1 MGHRATTHSSGYP
14 TIAAGWYSFSSV
26 FEHVIEAMVDAVLV
40 VDVEGRITMSNVAA
54 SQLSGFTKEQLLL
67 LPVAKLLADDGSGLR
82 TVVRRRIEDGDVLRR
97 EESWLVTR
105 TGEKIP
111 VSVTGSPVINARG
124 DLEGIVLVARD
135 IRELRQ
141 LLADRD
147 AEIERRTRAEDELR
161 AAKSSIEEQL
171 DRTRDS
177 LLLAERR
184 ATLGTLAG
192 GVGHELRNIAQ
203 IQVAAVDELSA
214 ALKADEDV
222 TELARAILPDL
233 ERVGEHISAHGHRL
247 MQLARPG
254 PDHVA
259 PLDLNGV
266 VRDVVTML
274 RGAGKLRRLEVVTKV
289 VDGELVVTVNRTR
302 IEQILVNLIGNAVD
316 AIGDRTGTITIDVHP
331 SADGK
336 RVVCEVGDTGAGI
349 APDQLEQIFRPF
361 FTTKGE
367 DKGTGLGLPVA
378 KEIVESYG
386 GQLAVASQLGTGT
399 TFTFDLPR

>member
-1 MGHRATTHSSGYP
+1 
-14 TIAAGWYSFSSV
+14 V
-26 FEHVIEAMVDAVLV
+26 FEKVIEAMVDAVLV
-40 VDVEGRITMSNVAA
+40 VDVEGRITMSNAAA
-54 SQLSGFTKEQLLL
+54 SLLTGFTEGQLNQMA
-67 LPVAKLLADDGSGLR
+67 VAKLLADDGSGLR

-97 EESWLVTR
+97 EESWLVTK

-111 VSVTGSPVINARG
+111 VSVTGSPVINKDG
-124 DLEGIVLVARD
+124 ELEGIVLVARD
-135 IRELRQ
+135 IREMRQ

-147 AEIERRTRAEDELR
+147 SEIERRTRAEDELR
-161 AAKSSIEEQL
+161 AANASIEEKL
-171 DRTRDS
+171 DRTRES

-214 ALKADEDV
+214 ALAANEDV
-222 TELARAILPDL
+222 TELARTILPDL

-266 VRDVVTML
+266 VRDVITML
-274 RGAGKLRRLEVVTKV
+274 RGAGKLRRVEVATTF

-316 AIGDRTGTITIDVHP
+316 AMGGRPGTITIVVHP

-336 RVVCEVGDTGAGI
+336 RVVCEVRDTGSGI
-349 APDQLEQIFRPF
+349 TPEHLDQIFRPF
-361 FTTKGE
+361 FTTKGD

-378 KEIVESYG
+378 KEIVETYG
-386 GQLAVASQLGTGT
+386 GQLVVTTQIGTGT

>member
-1 MGHRATTHSSGYP
+1 
-14 TIAAGWYSFSSV
+14 V
-26 FEHVIEAMVDAVLV
+26 FEKVIEAMVDAVLV
-40 VDVEGRITMSNVAA
+40 VDVEGRITMSNAAA
-54 SQLSGFTKEQLLL
+54 STLTGFTAQQLNQQ
-67 LPVAKLLADDGSGLR
+67 PVAKLLADDGSGLR
-82 TVVRRRIEDGDVLRR
+82 TVVRKRIEDGDVLRR

-105 TGEKIP
+105 SGEKIP
-111 VSVTGSPVINARG
+111 VSVTGSPVINKDG
-124 DLEGIVLVARD
+124 GLEGIVLVARD
-135 IRELRQ
+135 IREMRQ

-161 AAKSSIEEQL
+161 AANASIEEKL

-214 ALKADEDV
+214 ALAANEDV
-222 TELARAILPDL
+222 TELARTILPDL

-254 PDHVA
+254 PDHVS
-259 PLDLNGV
+259 PLDLNGI
-266 VRDVVTML
+266 VRDVVAML
-274 RGAGKLRRLEVVTKV
+274 RGAGKLRRVEVTTF
-289 VDGELVVTVNRTR
+289 VDGEIVVTVNRTR

-316 AIGDRTGTITIDVHP
+316 AMGGSPGTITIVVHP

-336 RVVCEVGDTGAGI
+336 RVVCEVRDTGSGI
-349 APDQLEQIFRPF
+349 APDALEQIFRPF

-386 GQLAVASQLGTGT
+386 GQLLVTTEVGTGT